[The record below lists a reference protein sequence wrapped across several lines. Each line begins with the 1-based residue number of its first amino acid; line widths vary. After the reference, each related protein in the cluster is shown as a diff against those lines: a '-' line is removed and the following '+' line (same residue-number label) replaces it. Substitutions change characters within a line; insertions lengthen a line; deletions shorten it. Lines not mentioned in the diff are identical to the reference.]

1 MMILWSKL
9 NIGPCEHGFEKNKKK
24 TQFGSLHISGL
35 LLHIY
40 QIRGRLDV
48 LYFLWLYNS
57 R

>member
-1 MMILWSKL
+1 MVKTKHRPLWTWIWKEL
-9 NIGPCEHGFEKNKKK
+9 KK
-24 TQFGSLHISGL
+24 QFGSLHISGL

-40 QIRGRLDV
+40 QTRGRLDV

>member
-24 TQFGSLHISGL
+24 QFGSLHISGL

-40 QIRGRLDV
+40 QTRGRLDV